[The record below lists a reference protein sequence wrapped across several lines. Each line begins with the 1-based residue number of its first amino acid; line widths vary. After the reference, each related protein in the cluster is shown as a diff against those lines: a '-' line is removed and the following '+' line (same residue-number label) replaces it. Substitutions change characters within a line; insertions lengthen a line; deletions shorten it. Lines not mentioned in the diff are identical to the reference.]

1 MVLTYCKLFNKFI
14 AKIKK
19 KPKKAPL
26 WKFKKNFFVNVI
38 TIFWSSFAFRNKFY
52 VWTQNVIF

>member
-19 KPKKAPL
+19 KTKKASL
-26 WKFKKNFFVNVI
+26 WKFEKKFFCK
-38 TIFWSSFAFRNKFY
+38 RNNHFL
-52 VWTQNVIF
+52 VFICLSQ